1 MACGCDE
8 VQQNMYTVV
17 AEARV
22 TLDTRLLCKNAI
34 VLALKISDDLL
45 ETGALSAKVTVLARG

>member
-1 MACGCDE
+1 
-8 VQQNMYTVV
+8 MYTVV

-22 TLDTRLLCKNAI
+22 TLDTRLFCKNAI
-34 VLALKISDDLL
+34 VLALKISDDFL